1 MRVRVVFEKKIYKN
15 KNINWTIPIVESAGR
30 YYTGQNLEYKKM
42 VGEIPLTAEE
52 AELYPFIIN
61 PNNIYKL
68 PHGRIIDTDNPADKA
83 LYDLVLISGR
93 FAKSKAEY
101 KKAEH
106 IGYFEDKEKESVSLI
121 SEVRAEANAL
131 SKVLSLNNLEIESVS
146 LMLAYSTKKEQF
158 DISLNSSSPNQ
169 KQAAMVKLAKK
180 DPKIIL
186 NCFEEYNPN
195 VKDDMFIYKLIHHKL
210 IIRSMTD
217 FYEGT
222 SSGRGRYL
230 GKSINDVKDF
240 LSNKSNFS
248 MRDKFINLL
257 KQYET
262 GMVITIPLS
271 QVSENVDAS
280 AKIGMLKSQIK
291 AALFDKEL
299 SEAEEKLTK
308 LRGLVDIKDED
319 YQSLVGA
326 YNIAKQAEEEQL
338 KTQKLENLKVVYNG
352 KEIPELLSLFKV
364 KGSKFK
370 LEDIKEF
377 EDDKERIITYM
388 LEQLNK

>member
-42 VGEIPLTAEE
+42 VGEIPLTPEE

-93 FAKSKAEY
+93 FAKSKAEF

-121 SEVRAEANAL
+121 SEVRAESNAL

-158 DISLNSSSPNQ
+158 DINLNSSSPNQ
-169 KQAAMVKLAKK
+169 KQAAMIKLAKK

-222 SSGRGRYL
+222 SSGRGKYL

-248 MRDKFINLL
+248 MKDKFINLL

-262 GMVITIPLS
+262 GMVVTIPLS
-271 QVSENVDAS
+271 QVSENIDAS

-308 LRGLVDIKDED
+308 LRGLIDIKDED

-326 YNIAKQAEEEQL
+326 YNFARQTEEEQL

-377 EDDKERIITYM
+377 EDDKERIIAYM